1 MTDQPVNNRDHLLTE
16 TFEKTPDMSA
26 QPEEWREH
34 KIKALV
40 KLGYPQEL
48 AEKRVDEPGPDV
60 FVKQRVMSDL
70 SRGVPLEKAI
80 KRAHKAWKRRCQLV
94 RNEYYQITGKKLK

>member
-1 MTDQPVNNRDHLLTE
+1 MTDQPVNNREHLLTE
-16 TFEKTPDMSA
+16 PIETPVSA
-26 QPEEWREH
+26 VASPEEWRQH
-34 KIKALV
+34 KIKALTD
-40 KLGYPQEL
+40 LGYPQEL
-48 AEKRVDEPGPDV
+48 AEQRVDEPGPDV

-70 SRGVPLEKAI
+70 ARGVPLEKAI